1 MSYFLIKHDV
11 KNFKAHTLV
20 KYETV
25 TYSGK
30 CYLVSDIHDTYNR
43 EWVMYYDLYKMIGEN
58 EGSQI
63 WSYDEELNNIM
74 EKLISNL

>member
-25 TYSGK
+25 TYSGE
-30 CYLVSDIHDTYNR
+30 CYLVSDVRNTYNR
-43 EWVMYYDLYKMIGEN
+43 EWVMYYDLYRMIGKN
-58 EGSQI
+58 EESQR
-63 WSYDEELNNIM
+63 WYYDEELNNIM